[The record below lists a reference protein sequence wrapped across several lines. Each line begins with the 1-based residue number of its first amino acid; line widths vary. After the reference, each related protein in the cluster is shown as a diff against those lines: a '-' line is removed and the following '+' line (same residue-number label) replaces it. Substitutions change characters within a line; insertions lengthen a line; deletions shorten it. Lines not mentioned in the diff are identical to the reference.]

1 MEEGHAKR
9 KGGSEQLV
17 AASESWSASSEL
29 PSMEPKVLK
38 HTARADAFVSQRA
51 PPRAPALATHGL
63 NVCCKKTNRAPQRT
77 YLLASV
83 TL

>member
-29 PSMEPKVLK
+29 PSMEPKVLEPTVLE
-38 HTARADAFVSQRA
+38 HTARADARSSRSA
-51 PPRAPALATHGL
+51 P
-63 NVCCKKTNRAPQRT
+63 
-77 YLLASV
+77 LLGPPP
-83 TL
+83 